1 MRFGNPVSSAR
12 APRPEVGSAV
22 TGFVLVTLAVLPLVM
37 AVLQLAIVWDIENTL
52 TDAASEGARYAAG
65 YQRTAAAGAV
75 RTREAIDES
84 LDDSLISAISS
95 RDTTVDGQPGV
106 EVRVAARVPML
117 GLWGPSIAVHVTG
130 HAIREVLP

>member
-12 APRPEVGSAV
+12 APRPEVGSAA

-52 TDAASEGARYAAG
+52 TDAASGGARYAAG